1 MERSSIAIT
10 AQIPAVLQ
18 LGLAAVLAVTGAMAL
33 GEDYVYQGVDVSG
46 PAHVMGALFC
56 VAAALLALVGGAN
69 LAGRVVVDADGIT
82 VRTVRGR
89 RRAAWPELVGIDFG
103 RVPFVGDA
111 IVFRT
116 ERGDAFGSGILRV
129 RRRGNVFEL
138 AEALDRFGE
147 DGLAGERL
155 RRYIDSNGLYA

>member
-1 MERSSIAIT
+1 MGGDTVTIT
-10 AQIPAVLQ
+10 VLIPAVLQ
-18 LGLAAVLAVTGAMAL
+18 LGLAAILAVTGTMAL
-33 GEDYVYQGVDVSG
+33 GADYVYEGVDVSR
-46 PAHVMGALFC
+46 PAHVMGALLC
-56 VAAALLALVGGAN
+56 AAAAGLAVVGVAN
-69 LAGRVVVDADGIT
+69 LAGRVVVDRSGVT

-103 RVPFVGDA
+103 RIPFVGDGV
-111 IVFRT
+111 VFRT
-116 ERGDAFGSGILRV
+116 ERGDTFGTGVLRV

-138 AEALDRFGE
+138 AEALDRFAQ